1 MFSQLV
7 RIMAFV
13 RKAGFLVFLTTTGIN
28 PKNHPEN
35 SQGSVLISHNC
46 LKLVYYSKAVTSN

>member
-13 RKAGFLVFLTTTGIN
+13 KKAGYLVSLTTTGIN
-28 PKNHPEN
+28 PKNHPDN
-35 SQGSVLISHNC
+35 CQGSVLVSHNC
-46 LKLVYYSKAVTSN
+46 LKLVITTLEL